1 MKKISKLHEED
12 FRKRT
17 RRFPEKNKTIFR
29 KDLDEFQA
37 TKTTSQQTAG
47 RF

>member
-12 FRKRT
+12 FRKRI
-17 RRFPEKNKTIFR
+17 RRFPEKNKKIFG

-37 TKTTSQQTAG
+37 TKTTSQQTVG

>member
-17 RRFPEKNKTIFR
+17 RRSSEKNMKIFG

-47 RF
+47 RL